1 MKNNIL
7 YRFFLSLALS
17 KWRILALV
25 FCLAITSCG
34 LEEPYGGL
42 KNNEGVIEFVA
53 RPIKLDKTMVTTK
66 ASEDIE
72 NNIYNAFIL
81 LFDEGGNRIMTQ
93 DVKLL
98 DSYPSISIPAD
109 KGLSTVTACFLIN
122 VPPSFANGIIGLTNP
137 SPGTNDNNYISTA
150 VLSDITYSTTAP
162 FGVPMIDHDGD
173 SNTDSK
179 ACLPMFGMDSFEIHG
194 EDRTCLISVKRL
206 FAKASFNLSMDLSD
220 NGTLGVNRNT
230 YFELTSYQLLN
241 LPRKARLV
249 EPSATATTYETN
261 WHGQENAYIAQH
273 VRNTGNTPI
282 YNADALGYDSQKSYS
297 FDLYLPE
304 YFLLPLSSTT
314 ENYGDEKYKPE
325 MYDDENRTAIY
336 VKLKGNYKPVSGG
349 TVGLEYDLYL
359 GENAS
364 TSFTLKRN
372 KHYTNK
378 VTITGVS
385 DSELDCRVTI
395 TEGGDM
401 IDVYGEV
408 ANCYAISS
416 TGVFSFKA
424 YKGAYKHDQLA
435 TAPKCSAGTT
445 VEIIAQD
452 NNGVTLQVP
461 EGATS
466 PFAVTDDPDTPGL
479 KVISFNVSAINAD
492 CNMVIALKNGET
504 TEWTW
509 HLWFIKGLSLGNMG
523 FFELGTQDMPDDK
536 GKMMNMNLGAT
547 RALTG
552 DWVAGQATGFYY
564 KYGHRAPFFED
575 KLNGNGKKY
584 HGFKSSEYLTWNTTG
599 KSSTDPCPPGY
610 KVPSSSV
617 WASSKQDYM
626 DFGTSYF
633 TYKKRSVSIIG
644 GLEVDVVAIDYPYS
658 EHEANSTI
666 TSEVDTEPRPINY
679 TLPLA
684 VERIGMSTVLRLDPY
699 KFTAVN
705 YTESNGATLGKV
717 LASDNKTLRYG
728 KTSFSRTMDSVDYYR
743 GEWKYNQKWWG
754 KDWYIAW
761 NNEPEQMSMSD
772 FRSNWSAEYALV
784 ASYMTITGGLE
795 NLLTREDVYGIVD
808 GAGQGYNIRCIKE

>member
-1 MKNNIL
+1 MKNRLLHI
-7 YRFFLSLALS
+7 FFLALA
-17 KWRILALV
+17 AL
-25 FCLAITSCG
+25 FCLCSCG
-34 LEEPYGGL
+34 LEEPTNTPQNSDGY
-42 KNNEGVIEFVA
+42 VEFVA
-53 RPIKLDKTMVTTK
+53 RPTKLDKTLVTTK
-66 ASEDIE
+66 AGDDIE

-81 LFDEGGNRIMTQ
+81 LFDEHGNRIMKQ

-122 VPPSFANGIIGLTNP
+122 VPPSFANGITGLTNP
-137 SPGTNDNNYISTA
+137 NPGTNDNSYISTA

-173 SNTDSK
+173 GTGEGSTAPK
-179 ACLPMFGMDSFEIHG
+179 ACLPMFGMDSFNIHRA
-194 EDRTCLISVKRL
+194 DKTCVISVKRL

-220 NGTLGVNRNT
+220 TGTLGVNRNT
-230 YFELTSYQLLN
+230 YFELLSYQLLN
-241 LPRKARLV
+241 LPRKARLI
-249 EPSATATTYETN
+249 EPSASATTYETN
-261 WHGQENAYIAQH
+261 WHGQDNAYIAQH
-273 VRNTGNTPI
+273 IQNTGNTQI
-282 YNADALGYDSQKSYS
+282 YNADALGYDSQKLYS

-304 YFLLPLSSTT
+304 YYLLPLSSTT

-325 MYDDENRTAIY
+325 MYDDENRTAIC

-372 KHYTNK
+372 KHYTNN

-385 DSELDCRVTI
+385 DGDLDCRVTI

-408 ANCYAISS
+408 ANCYSISS

-435 TAPKCSAGTT
+435 TAPKCSSGTT

-461 EGATS
+461 DGATS
-466 PFAVTDDPDTPGL
+466 PFSVTDDPDTPGL
-479 KVISFNVSAINAD
+479 KVISFNVSNISAD

-509 HLWFIKGLSLGNMG
+509 HLWFIRGLSLGNMG

-536 GKMMNMNLGAT
+536 GKMMDMNLGAT

-552 DWVAGQATGFYY
+552 NWVAGQATGFYY

-575 KLNGNGKKY
+575 KLKGNGKKY
-584 HGFKSSEYLTWNTTG
+584 HGGDVGTSSSWNVSG
-599 KSSTDPCPPGY
+599 KAPSDPCPPGY
-610 KVPSSSV
+610 KVPSSDV
-617 WASSKQDYM
+617 WAASIQDYM
-626 DFGTSYF
+626 DFGSSYF
-633 TYKKRSVSIIG
+633 TYKKRSVSVIG
-644 GLEVDVVAIDYPYS
+644 GVEVDMEAIDYPYS
-658 EHEANSTI
+658 GYVNTATNPDVILKEGSKDSSGTEDFIDLST
-666 TSEVDTEPRPINY
+666 TFRYDGNY
-679 TLPLA
+679 YRFEKVTYQEKIDIQHGKVWSCDAHHILY
-684 VERIGMSTVLRLDPY
+684 G
-699 KFTAVN
+699 
-705 YTESNGATLGKV
+705 YTEQSTTIDGVHYSTRSSKLSGK
-717 LASDNKTLRYG
+717 
-728 KTSFSRTMDSVDYYR
+728 
-743 GEWKYNQKWWG
+743 
-754 KDWYIAW
+754 W
-761 NNEPEQMSMSD
+761 NYQGIMPISD
-772 FRSNWSAEYALV
+772 FEDRFPVQYGVV
-784 ASYMTITGGLE
+784 AGYMTLKNGLE
-795 NLLTREDVYGIVD
+795 NYFNKETTFTNTSTNVNVNE
-808 GAGQGYNIRCIKE
+808 GYQVRCIKE